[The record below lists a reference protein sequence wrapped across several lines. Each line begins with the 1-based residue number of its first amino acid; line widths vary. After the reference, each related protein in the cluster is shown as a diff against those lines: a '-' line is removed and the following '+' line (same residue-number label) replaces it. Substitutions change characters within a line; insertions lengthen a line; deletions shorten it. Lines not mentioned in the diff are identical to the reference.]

1 MREDPVTAAHEPRSN
16 VLTYVYLLPCAGPED
31 LAKIG
36 MTADPLGRWSAF
48 SARWFECFDLER
60 AWLVEAA
67 DRRDARRRENELHRA
82 FAAQRCPMPLHLR
95 GQFGGGT
102 EWFRGVYD
110 EAQARMRQW
119 CEAGQATAV
128 ELGPLLAA
136 QMAEQAHRL
145 HEAHGAVG
153 LLRRAAEKR
162 RRLADHR
169 ARDEIPHGAGAGAR
183 RRLRWRARAGAARG
197 PAPSA

>member
-48 SARWFECFDLER
+48 SARWFESFDLER

-95 GQFGGGT
+95 GQFGGGS
-102 EWFRGVYD
+102 EWFRGVCD

-128 ELGPLLAA
+128 ELAPLLAA
-136 QMAEQAHRL
+136 QMAEQAQRL
-145 HEAHGAVG
+145 HELLEQAHANACAGVLAPAQRVALRH
-153 LLRRAAEKR
+153 LLDAHRHFDPGIEA
-162 RRLADHR
+162 RLP
-169 ARDEIPHGAGAGAR
+169 PHALLS
-183 RRLRWRARAGAARG
+183 LRG
-197 PAPSA
+197 